1 MPVFM
6 SAWMEKT
13 ARVSSAAMKTAKM
26 ERGERAVCM

>member
-13 ARVSSAAMKTAKM
+13 ARVSSAATKSAKM
-26 ERGERAVCM
+26 ERGERAVCI